1 MFLFGTCL
9 LYWKSQR
16 VKRKQV
22 IRKRREKKIKEKILD
37 SGCFS
42 LLLYQPLFS
51 SVWQVIKKEEN
62 ARNEQYWDHQPATKK
77 WKKIFLIIAIWKE
90 WSRKMRIKRWND
102 VEIFSNYNSRIQS
115 RPFSGNE
122 EKWIRILIAGKVC
135 RIF

>member
-1 MFLFGTCL
+1 MFLFGTFIL
-9 LYWKSQR
+9 EKPKSETETSHKKTKGR
-16 VKRKQV
+16 KDKRENTGFWMFFLPLISTSFLICVASNKEG
-22 IRKRREKKIKEKILD
+22 RKCQKWTVLRSSTCYKEM
-37 SGCFS
+37 
-42 LLLYQPLFS
+42 
-51 SVWQVIKKEEN
+51 
-62 ARNEQYWDHQPATKK
+62 
-77 WKKIFLIIAIWKE
+77 KKIFLIIAIWKE